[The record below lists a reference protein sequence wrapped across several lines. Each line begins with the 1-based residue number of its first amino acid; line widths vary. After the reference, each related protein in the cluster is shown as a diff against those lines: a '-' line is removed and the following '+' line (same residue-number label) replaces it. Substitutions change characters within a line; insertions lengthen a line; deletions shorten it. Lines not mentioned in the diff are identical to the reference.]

1 MDRCT
6 SLVKPFLVSTSLQS
20 RVMIFGGIYDRHILM
35 DDVVAYSESGW
46 SKIGKL
52 KTINFQM
59 TPINV
64 GGDIYVFGG
73 GGDFTTPA
81 MHTEIWRVSFN
92 KIFCGISYALY
103 SYINS

>member
-1 MDRCT
+1 
-6 SLVKPFLVSTSLQS
+6 
-20 RVMIFGGIYDRHILM
+20 MIFGGIYDRQILM

-81 MHTEIWRVSFN
+81 MHTEIWRHKRDKSILGTFEVQDIEPIVSNWYMPIVITFDE
-92 KIFCGISYALY
+92 
-103 SYINS
+103 